1 MSGYL
6 VNDPAATEFL
16 DLTMV
21 DSGLNAYLG
30 DPENIEPFVAA
41 DVKGAQIELRH
52 AVKKLQGL
60 AVDPTRTEADRHIAG
75 KRLAT
80 KVIERLAAT
89 KTVIEKRAKELE
101 SSAIAD
107 ANSALG
113 PRADKAGLH
122 SEIRD
127 YLLEQTRRPDGLS
140 KVREALAESPEV
152 AAVLWHSPRFL
163 TGIPEASFENMRI
176 EALKSARPDLHANLS
191 NSIGLTKLAEKYVN
205 AIGKVTR
212 SFYSPTLAAQEK
224 KRVEV

>member
-1 MSGYL
+1 MYL
-6 VNDPAATEFL
+6 NTDPVSVEFL

-30 DPENIEPFVAA
+30 DPDNIEPFVAA
-41 DVKGAQIELRH
+41 DVKGSHIELRH
-52 AVKKLQGL
+52 AVKKLTGL
-60 AVDPTRTEADRHIAG
+60 VSDPTRTEVEKHIAG
-75 KRLAT
+75 KKLAT

-89 KTVIEKRAKELE
+89 KTIIEKRAKELE

-107 ANSALG
+107 ANFALG

-127 YLLEQTRRPDGLS
+127 YLLEVNGKADGLE
-140 KVREALAESPEV
+140 KTRAALAESPEV

-163 TGIPEASFENMRI
+163 TGLPAASHEHMRV
-176 EALKSARPDLHANLS
+176 EALKSVRPDLHANIS
-191 NSIGLTKLAEKYVN
+191 NAIGLTKLAERYVT

-224 KRVEV
+224 RRVDV